1 MVIIVTCF
9 STPALHHHH
18 ISPLQLPLTYMA
30 QHHPQAWAWES
41 AMLLH
46 RRYYHHLDHSE
57 QEEAPHEREHM
68 FEKPLTPSDVGKL
81 NRLVIPKQHAERYFP
96 LDGGSA
102 ERGLLLSFEDE
113 SGRVWWFRYSYWTS
127 SQSYVLTKGWSR
139 FVKEKKLDAGDVVL
153 FERPR
158 FGGQDHF
165 YIGCRRQTPPPAHSM
180 TVLDGPEPLSPVY
193 HAAACSY
200 PASNTARQDCLLHD
214 GKMWHTFQHHGI
226 TNTRTRNSLVAS
238 MYRRAEDRSNAE
250 RDEAIETL
258 RRKFRLRAGAGAGA
272 TAYDLSL
279 MVLARKCFQLSAIGW
294 LMVDPVHASSTCL
307 LCLMNLMVRMLT
319 GGPSSPLPNGIVD
332 LTCEGTGHWWR
343 WAGGKSSVGEE
354 EGRRNP
360 WISGHAISASLFIF
374 SSTIPL

>member
-1 MVIIVTCF
+1 
-9 STPALHHHH
+9 
-18 ISPLQLPLTYMA
+18 MA
-30 QHHPQAWAWES
+30 QHHPQARAWES

-46 RRYYHHLDHSE
+46 HRYYHHLYHSE

-102 ERGLLLSFEDE
+102 EGGLLLSFEDE

-158 FGGQDHF
+158 FAGRDYF
-165 YIGCRRQTPPPAHSM
+165 YIGCRRQSPPPAHSM
-180 TVLDGPEPLSPVY
+180 TVPDGPEPLSPVY

-200 PASNTARQDCLLHD
+200 PASNTVTQDCLLHE
-214 GKMWHTFQHHGI
+214 
-226 TNTRTRNSLVAS
+226 
-238 MYRRAEDRSNAE
+238 AEERSNAE

-272 TAYDLSL
+272 GATAYDLSL
-279 MVLARKCFQLSAIGW
+279 MVLARKCFQFSAI
-294 LMVDPVHASSTCL
+294 
-307 LCLMNLMVRMLT
+307 

-332 LTCEGTGHWWR
+332 LTCEGTRHWWR

-354 EGRRNP
+354 EGRGEEIPGFPGMR
-360 WISGHAISASLFIF
+360 SLRPF
-374 SSTIPL
+374 SFSLQRFHCRRPVGSDGWDIW